1 MYHPNLIQMPDGTWR
16 CVFQVNDYA
25 NQFAVAYSADLV
37 KWQPQDY
44 PYMEGVEQLYRSCV
58 VVRCGNGCL

>member
-1 MYHPNLIQMPDGTWR
+1 MGTGKENVPSNLIQMPDGTWR

-37 KWQPQDY
+37 KWRRRTILIWK
-44 PYMEGVEQLYRSCV
+44 G
-58 VVRCGNGCL
+58 